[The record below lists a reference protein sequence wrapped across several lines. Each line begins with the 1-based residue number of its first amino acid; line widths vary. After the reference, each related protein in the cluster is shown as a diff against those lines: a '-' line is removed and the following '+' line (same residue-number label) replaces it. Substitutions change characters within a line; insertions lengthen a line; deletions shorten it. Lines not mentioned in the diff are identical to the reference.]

1 MSSLLNWPS
10 YLLALIVT
18 LGVLITVHEF
28 GHFWVARKLKVKVL
42 KFSIGFGRP
51 LWQRRG
57 RDGVEYVIA
66 ALPLGGYVKMLDE
79 REGEVPPEDLSQAFN
94 RQPVGS
100 RIAIVLAGPLCNFL
114 FAIFAFGLMFMI
126 GVPGIK
132 PLLDEPKPGSLAA
145 VGGFQ
150 KGDLIVSVD
159 GKPTPTLSAV
169 RLALVDR
176 AMSEEAIR
184 IEVLPECETG
194 CDADQTI
201 QDWGR
206 LKTRTLGI
214 GNAPD
219 LTDVASIFDSVGLA
233 PWRLIWPAVI
243 GQVTSGGAAER
254 AGLRTG
260 DRIVLVE
267 GEPVAD
273 WQHWRS
279 IIERHPGEPFDVRIE
294 REGAERTLELVPETR
309 ETKQGK
315 RIGFI
320 GVAPEEPKDLAR
332 SLRVVVRYGPLEAL
346 GAAMGETLDMSL
358 LTLRVLGRMLAG
370 KASLENLSGPL
381 TIAQFAGQA
390 ANAGIV
396 AFLQMLAVVSL
407 SLGVLNLLPIPVL
420 DGGHVLYYL
429 IELIKG
435 RPLPEAMQNLG
446 QQVGIAVLLLLMGLA
461 LFNDFSRLLG

>member
-1 MSSLLNWPS
+1 MSNLLNWPS

-79 REGEVPPEDLSQAFN
+79 REGEVQPEELPRAFN
-94 RQPVGS
+94 RQPVRS

-126 GVPGIK
+126 GVSGIR
-132 PLLDEPKPGSLAA
+132 PLLDEPKPGSPAA
-145 VGGFQ
+145 AGGFQ
-150 KGDLIVSVD
+150 KGDLIVSID

-169 RLALVDR
+169 RLVLVDR
-176 AMSEEAIR
+176 TMSEEALQV
-184 IEVLPECETG
+184 EVLPECAIE
-194 CDADQTI
+194 CDADRSA
-201 QDWGR
+201 QDRSR
-206 LKTRTLGI
+206 LRTRTLDMR
-214 GNAPD
+214 NAPD
-219 LTDVASIFDSVGLA
+219 LTDVASIFDSVGLT
-233 PWRLIWPAVI
+233 PWRLVWPAVI
-243 GQVTSGGAAER
+243 GQVTSGSAAER
-254 AGLRTG
+254 AGLQAG
-260 DRIVLVE
+260 DRIVLAE

-279 IIERHPGEPFDVRIE
+279 IIERHPGKSFRARIE
-294 REGAERTLELVPETR
+294 RNGTEQTLELVPEIR

-315 RIGFI
+315 QIGFI
-320 GVAPEEPKDLAR
+320 GVSPEEPKDLAR
-332 SLRVVVRYGPLEAL
+332 SLRIVVRYGPLEAVD
-346 GAAMGETLDMSL
+346 AAIGETLDMSL

-370 KASLENLSGPL
+370 RASLENLSGPL

-390 ANAGIV
+390 ANAGIT

-407 SLGVLNLLPIPVL
+407 SLGVLNLLPVPVL

-435 RPLPEAMQNLG
+435 SPLSEAVQNLG